1 MIPLSRVC
9 LRPKKWVIWAQRR
22 KKLIFGPKIQ
32 CFLAP
37 KPYYWDVFQFFCYHH
52 DGTLYGQGFCFEI
65 VARWAPGRPLGS
77 KNTIFSPKKGHF
89 GQSGPENGPPSGP
102 TGTYK
107 KTEGIQS
114 YLRTWGRY
122 DLIESGLSEAKK
134 MSYVGVA
141 QKKTDFLGQKCSIL
155 VRKSVF

>member
-1 MIPLSRVC
+1 M
-9 LRPKKWVIWAQRR
+9 A
-22 KKLIFGPKIQ
+22 KIGLNWLY
-32 CFLAP
+32 LALETP
-37 KPYYWDVFQFFCYHH
+37 DWSISADQDWTPNR
-52 DGTLYGQGFCFEI
+52 QGFCFELA
-65 VARWAPGRPLGS
+65 ARWALGRPLGQPLGS

-141 QKKTDFLGQKCSIL
+141 
-155 VRKSVF
+155 